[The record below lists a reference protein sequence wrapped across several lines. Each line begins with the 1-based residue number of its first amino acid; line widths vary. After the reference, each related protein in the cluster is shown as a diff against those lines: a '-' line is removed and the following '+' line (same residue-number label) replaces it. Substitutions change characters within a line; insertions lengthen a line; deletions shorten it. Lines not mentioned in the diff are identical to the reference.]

1 MSINLTPELRQA
13 LSSNP
18 GQIVELVD
26 DQSTARYIV
35 VPVERFRELQA
46 LLSTDDFDIS
56 ETYAAQS
63 QALGLAGW
71 DDPAMDIYNDYD
83 ANRP

>member
-1 MSINLTPELRQA
+1 MSITLTPELRQA
-13 LSSNP
+13 LSVNP
-18 GQIVELVD
+18 GQFVELVD

-46 LLSTDDFDIS
+46 LLSDDDVDVR
-56 ETYAAQS
+56 EMYAAQS
-63 QALGLAGW
+63 EAFGLAGW